1 MTKRHHIFI
10 SVFTIF
16 FITMSITCHSE
27 SIDRQPAHAPVKIR
41 KIEMASPKATRQKQ
55 NNEQYN
61 DPMFPETVTLCG
73 EKIPLE
79 NRRVWEMLDRE
90 FTIAVWNQ
98 RQVFLWLKR
107 AARYFPYIE
116 KKLAEAGMPDDL
128 KYLAVAESDLQ
139 TAARSPVGA
148 LGYWQFMPFTGKRF
162 GLKKRSDMDERLCF
176 EKATGAALQYL
187 KKLEGMFGKWT
198 LALAS
203 YNCGERCLQNAM
215 DEQHVKDYFRLN
227 LPVETERFIFRITA
241 IKLILE
247 NPQSYGYNINP
258 KHVYQPLKI
267 DILNVNLKRS
277 VSMVDFASALDT
289 DFKVI
294 KELNPHI
301 FGTRLPQGSYQLNV
315 PQGDGVRVASSL
327 KRLTPKAAPRTKKSK
342 TTYYRVKSGDSLGGI
357 ATKKGVSVK
366 QLKRLNKLKSS
377 HIEVGQKLR
386 LR

>member
-1 MTKRHHIFI
+1 MTKRYHI
-10 SVFTIF
+10 SVFMILL
-16 FITMSITCHSE
+16 ITMFITCHSE
-27 SIDRQPAHAPVKIR
+27 SLDRQPAYGPVKIR
-41 KIEMASPKATRQKQ
+41 KMETVYPPAIPQ
-55 NNEQYN
+55 EQYN
-61 DPMFPETVTLCG
+61 DLTFPETVTLCG

-139 TAARSPVGA
+139 TKARSPVGA

-162 GLKKRSDMDERLCF
+162 GLSKRSDIDERLCF
-176 EKATGAALQYL
+176 EKATAAALQYL
-187 KKLEGMFGKWT
+187 QKLNGMFGKWT
-198 LALAS
+198 LALAG
-203 YNCGERCLQNAM
+203 YNCGERCVGNAIK
-215 DEQHVKDYFRLN
+215 EQHVKDYFRLN
-227 LPVETERFIFRITA
+227 LPLETERFIFRITA

-258 KHVYQPLKI
+258 KHVYLPLDI
-267 DILNVNLKRS
+267 DTLNVNLKRS
-277 VSMVDFASALDT
+277 VSMIAFASAIGT
-289 DFKVI
+289 DYKVV

-301 FGTRLPQGSYQLNV
+301 FGNRLPSGSYQLNV
-315 PQGDGVRVASSL
+315 PQGDGVRVASIL
-327 KRLTPKAAPRTKKSK
+327 KRLTPTPKAAPRTKRSK
-342 TTYYRVKSGDSLGGI
+342 AAYYRVKAGDSLGRI
-357 ATKKGVSVK
+357 AAKKGVSVR
-366 QLKRLNKLKSS
+366 QLKRLNKLKGS